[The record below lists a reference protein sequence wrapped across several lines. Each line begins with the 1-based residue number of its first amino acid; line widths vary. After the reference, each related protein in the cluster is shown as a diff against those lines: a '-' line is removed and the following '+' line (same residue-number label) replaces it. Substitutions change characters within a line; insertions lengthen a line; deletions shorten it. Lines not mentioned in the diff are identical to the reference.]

1 MAEISVIMPVYNA
14 APYLRKAIDSILHQ
28 TFTDFELILIN
39 DCSKD
44 DSEAIIQ
51 SYTDKRMR
59 YVKLPVNRG
68 VVGASNE
75 GIALAKA
82 PYTCVM
88 HSDDIAQP
96 ERLHKQKAWLD
107 ARSKTAA
114 VASFITFINEQDEIT
129 GVWDIDR
136 NAVSAKSIRN
146 LMLWENCIAHPTV
159 MIRTG
164 VYQKYGYRQC
174 QQAQEDYDLW
184 MRMLADGLIIEKI
197 PEALLH
203 YRRHQTSI
211 TGTIL
216 RKANPFFKKM
226 DCKKKF
232 MAHQLQ
238 QKTWGLFESQVLL
251 TAVADGIMGIGK
263 NIKKRVTQ

>member
-1 MAEISVIMPVYNA
+1 MPVYNA

-44 DSEAIIQ
+44 ESESIIQ
-51 SYTDKRMR
+51 SYTDKRIR
-59 YVKLPVNRG
+59 YVKLTQNKG

-96 ERLHKQKAWLD
+96 ERLQKQKAWLD
-107 ARSKTAA
+107 VRPATAA
-114 VASFITFINEQDEIT
+114 VATFITFINESDEVT
-129 GVWDIDR
+129 GFWDVDR

-146 LMLWENCIAHPTV
+146 MMLWENCIAHPTV
-159 MIRTG
+159 MLRTPI
-164 VYQKYGYRQC
+164 YKRYGYRLS

-184 MRMLADGLIIEKI
+184 MRMLADGLVIEKI

-238 QKTWGLFESQVLL
+238 HKTWGLFESRLLL
-251 TAVADGIMGIGK
+251 TAFADGVMGIGK
-263 NIKKRVTQ
+263 NIKKRLTQ